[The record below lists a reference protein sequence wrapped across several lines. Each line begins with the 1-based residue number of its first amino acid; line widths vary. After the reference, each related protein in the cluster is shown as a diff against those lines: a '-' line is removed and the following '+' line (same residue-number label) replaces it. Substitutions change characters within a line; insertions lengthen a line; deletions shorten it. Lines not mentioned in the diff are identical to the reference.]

1 MKKSKEYKI
10 STVFSSIALVL
21 MSVSIVTGLIPGLV
35 YSIDKICG
43 GLGFSCFCLGLLFL
57 YKSNDKNDNEEK

>member
-1 MKKSKEYKI
+1 MKKSKEYKLCV
-10 STVFSSIALVL
+10 VFSCIALVL
-21 MSVSIVTGLIPGLV
+21 FSVSIVTGLISGLV

-57 YKSNDKNDNEEK
+57 YKSNDKIDNKEK